1 MAEHKLRW
9 FLHHTTHKHT
19 CPTKTN
25 THQFPHNVRYFRQQ
39 LRLSKK
45 ELARRLDVD
54 YSTIS
59 NYERGRRCPN
69 FDTLIKLSD
78 ILQVPID
85 DLLR

>member
-1 MAEHKLRW
+1 MPEHKLRW
-9 FLHHTTHKHT
+9 FLHHTVHKHT
-19 CPTKTN
+19 CPAKTN

-39 LRLSKK
+39 LCLSKK
-45 ELARRLDVD
+45 ELARRLGVD

-59 NYERGRRCPN
+59 NYEHGRRCPN